1 MSGSVSSR
9 IQYRGAVGELDIEC
23 VQIDHDDAM
32 ANLIHKRLHKDIA
45 IVTTETCAPEC
56 SQW

>member
-9 IQYRGAVGELDIEC
+9 IQYRGAVGELDIELN
-23 VQIDHDDAM
+23 VSKLTMTM
-32 ANLIHKRLHKDIA
+32 ANLIFQRLQKDIV
-45 IVTTETCAPEC
+45 ILTTETCAPEC